1 MADTQFP
8 RRGSTVNNPPGTR
21 YSLWTW
27 IKGYAALI
35 LLTPVWCLCWFLAN
49 VVRKLP
55 DGITRKLLR
64 WHTARTIAR
73 PNDIRIPGNMAIPA
87 YMRRWWQWSRN
98 AYCNC
103 YLHIVLRS
111 DDDTALHDHPWWN
124 FSIVL
129 EGGYYEHS
137 ILEGGVHT
145 KVWYGPGMM
154 QFRWHGGKAHRLEL
168 ATAGNTDGTYTT
180 NNNTIS
186 GFTEQ
191 PARTIFVTGPVLR
204 RWGFHHPERWVDAYA
219 WDEFCRERGIGGE
232 KMAGY
237 AEQVAKARTTE

>member
-8 RRGSTVNNPPGTR
+8 RRGSTVNNPPGTQ
-21 YSLWTW
+21 YSTWTW
-27 IKGYAALI
+27 IKGYTALV
-35 LLTPVWCLCWFLAN
+35 LLAPVWCVLWFLAN

-64 WHTARTIAR
+64 WHQTKTNSRDR
-73 PNDIRIPGNMAIPA
+73 DVRIPSNPVIPA
-87 YMRRWWQWSRN
+87 YMLRWWHWTRN
-98 AYCNC
+98 AFFNC
-103 YLHIVLRS
+103 YLHRVYRS

-129 EGGYYEHS
+129 DGGYWEHT
-137 ILEGGVHT
+137 ILPGGVHR
-145 KVWYGPGMM
+145 KEWFGPGAM
-154 QFRWHGGKAHRLEL
+154 QFRGFGRNAHRLEL
-168 ATAGNTDGTYTT
+168 APMHATGEPWNPDTLM
-180 NNNTIS
+180 
-186 GFTEQ
+186 
-191 PARTIFVTGPVLR
+191 PATTIFITGPVLR

-237 AEQVAKARTTE
+237 AEQVAKPRTI